1 MYQNSQTSFL
11 QDIQLLLYLSKCF
24 ALVYSTESPK
34 TIKKKILSYISQAC
48 NLFSISLSLYWCFK
62 SSKVILV
69 LNYKNHTNV
78 NTVSDL
84 IHHVS
89 VSCDTFFRYFIYFW
103 NRKRFNNLLEEINE
117 LGEALEMDRSESPTL
132 RKKITIFL
140 IYVNTI
146 IGLNLILIG
155 LSSMQTS
162 MELYSFYGLEFGILN
177 VEVFLVKI
185 ILDEMRLLFSDINH
199 KLKNLKDVD
208 SFIFLPAIHQDLSRN
223 ILRNDDVINAGLL
236 GTLLAFFT
244 QMVNTMSVVVSNAK
258 AGMEGRP
265 IDPVLVGWNAS
276 VCLELFVFIWCL
288 LKIRIDVVNEVSVL
302 DFSLENWEVGINLTK
317 DSNTLC
323 LSPRIPEWLNTLMN
337 IPLCSSTS
345 CNLL

>member
-11 QDIQLLLYLSKCF
+11 QDIQLPLYLSKCF

-69 LNYKNHTNV
+69 LNYKNHTNI

-132 RKKITIFL
+132 RKK
-140 IYVNTI
+140 
-146 IGLNLILIG
+146 
-155 LSSMQTS
+155 SP
-162 MELYSFYGLEFGILN
+162 SF
-177 VEVFLVKI
+177 
-185 ILDEMRLLFSDINH
+185 
-199 KLKNLKDVD
+199 
-208 SFIFLPAIHQDLSRN
+208 
-223 ILRNDDVINAGLL
+223 
-236 GTLLAFFT
+236 
-244 QMVNTMSVVVSNAK
+244 
-258 AGMEGRP
+258 
-265 IDPVLVGWNAS
+265 
-276 VCLELFVFIWCL
+276 
-288 LKIRIDVVNEVSVL
+288 
-302 DFSLENWEVGINLTK
+302 
-317 DSNTLC
+317 
-323 LSPRIPEWLNTLMN
+323 
-337 IPLCSSTS
+337 
-345 CNLL
+345 